1 MSDITIDHQSATS
14 GLSALDRVLRRL
26 ANCQHPAPGS
36 FGLHSVGH
44 VVAPAEGYVGRHRA
58 VDVQAAQA

>member
-1 MSDITIDHQSATS
+1 M
-14 GLSALDRVLRRL
+14 SALDRVLRRL
-26 ANCQHPAPGS
+26 ANCQRPAPGC